1 MGIISTIGRRSRTV
15 RTLIFSMY
23 LVLILGAITMVYPF
37 GLMVAGATK
46 SSTDRT
52 EMELIPGFLKDDTS
66 LYRKSVEGFFNEKT
80 EGMITSYDIMQADF
94 KKLELPDNAKI
105 NYHFES
111 AWRDFVNNS
120 EMPFYA
126 YGLFFINCPVSRQTV
141 PLKMREFKAMLY
153 DKYDGSIDAMNRDLN
168 SDFPAWHA
176 LSIRPQVFLT
186 RISMPNYS
194 KFMRVYY
201 DFKIKQPK
209 NYRYYFSVEGF
220 YKTIFLKALYTRD
233 IDKYNAAHGTKYD
246 SWAQVKLPRRYPGG
260 SGFTKQ
266 QRKDWLDFTRNLLN
280 VMWLRAD
287 QDAAPAFRKYLRAK
301 YSNNIKVLNELYGTR
316 YDSFEQIPLFDEP
329 PLEGR
334 QVVDWTSFI
343 QGWRDPK
350 NNELHILPKDKL
362 RIHSVE
368 FMFRDHLM
376 EKYGSLNRV
385 NRELGTKF
393 ESTLDIFPPQRDT
406 HFYFVQRHKN
416 MLKWEFVKRNFVSVS
431 DYILLHGR
439 GVMNTFI
446 YCGLAIFCALIV
458 NPLAAY
464 ALSRYKPPS
473 QYKILLFLMLT
484 MAFPPMVMQIP
495 NFLMLRELGLLNT
508 FAALILPGLA
518 NGYSIFLLKGF
529 FDSLP
534 QELYES
540 AMLDGAGEIR
550 IFWQITMNLSKP
562 ILAVIALTAFKNSY
576 ANFMMALLICQ
587 DEKMWTLM
595 PWLYQLQ
602 QKSGEGVIFSSLL
615 IAAIP
620 TFIIFALCQ
629 NIIMRGIVVPVEK

>member
-1 MGIISTIGRRSRTV
+1 MGIISQIGRKSKTV
-15 RTLIFSMY
+15 RTLVFSMY
-23 LVLILGAITMVYPF
+23 VVLILGALTMVYPF
-37 GLMVAGATK
+37 CLMMAGSSK
-46 SSTDRT
+46 SAVDRS
-52 EMELIPGFLKDDTS
+52 EMALIPGFLKNDTE
-66 LYRKSVEGFFNEKT
+66 LYRKSVEGFFNERT
-80 EGMITSYDIMQADF
+80 VAMITTYGVMKADF
-94 KKLELPDNAKI
+94 KKLEFPDNKKV
-105 NYHFES
+105 NYNLEGE
-111 AWRDFVNNS
+111 WRDFIEKTEV
-120 EMPFYA
+120 PFYA

-153 DKYDGSIDAMNRDLN
+153 DKYNGSIEAMNRDLA

-176 LSIRPQVFLT
+176 LSVRPQTYLA
-186 RISMPNYS
+186 RISMPNFS
-194 KFMRVYY
+194 KFMKVFYE
-201 DFKIKQPK
+201 FKIKQPK
-209 NYRYYFSVEGF
+209 DYRYYFSVEGF
-220 YKTIFLKALYTRD
+220 YKAIFLKALYTKK
-233 IDKYNAAHGTKYD
+233 IASYNASHGTKFD
-246 SWAQVKLPRRYPGG
+246 SWTQVKLPRRYPAGKE
-260 SGFTKQ
+260 FTGKQ
-266 QRKDWLDFTRNLLN
+266 RLDWLDFTRNLLN

-287 QDAAPAFRKYLRAK
+287 KEAAPLFRKYLQVK
-301 YSNNIKVLNELYGTR
+301 YDNKINVLNNLYNTK
-316 YDSFEQIPLFDEP
+316 YASFEQIMLFAEP

-350 NNELHILPKDKL
+350 GGKLYILPKEL
-362 RIHSVE
+362 MSIHSID

-376 EKYGSLNRV
+376 QKYGSLGRV
-385 NRELGTKF
+385 NRELGSKF
-393 ESTLDIFPPQRDT
+393 TSTLEIFPPQRERNY
-406 HFYFVQRHKN
+406 YFIQRHKN
-416 MLKWEFVKRNFVSVS
+416 MLRWEFVKRNFVSVAN
-431 DYILLHGR
+431 YIILHGR
-439 GVMNTFI
+439 GVLNTFI

-534 QELYES
+534 RELYES

-550 IFWQITMNLSKP
+550 IFWQLTMNLSKP

-615 IAAIP
+615 IAAVP
-620 TFIIFALCQ
+620 TFLVFALCQ
-629 NIIMRGIVVPVEK
+629 NVIMRGIVVPVEK

>member
-1 MGIISTIGRRSRTV
+1 
-15 RTLIFSMY
+15 
-23 LVLILGAITMVYPF
+23 
-37 GLMVAGATK
+37 
-46 SSTDRT
+46 
-52 EMELIPGFLKDDTS
+52 
-66 LYRKSVEGFFNEKT
+66 
-80 EGMITSYDIMQADF
+80 
-94 KKLELPDNAKI
+94 
-105 NYHFES
+105 
-111 AWRDFVNNS
+111 
-120 EMPFYA
+120 
-126 YGLFFINCPVSRQTV
+126 
-141 PLKMREFKAMLY
+141 
-153 DKYDGSIDAMNRDLN
+153 
-168 SDFPAWHA
+168 
-176 LSIRPQVFLT
+176 
-186 RISMPNYS
+186 
-194 KFMRVYY
+194 
-201 DFKIKQPK
+201 
-209 NYRYYFSVEGF
+209 
-220 YKTIFLKALYTRD
+220 
-233 IDKYNAAHGTKYD
+233 
-246 SWAQVKLPRRYPGG
+246 
-260 SGFTKQ
+260 
-266 QRKDWLDFTRNLLN
+266 
-280 VMWLRAD
+280 
-287 QDAAPAFRKYLRAK
+287 
-301 YSNNIKVLNELYGTR
+301 
-316 YDSFEQIPLFDEP
+316 
-329 PLEGR
+329 
-334 QVVDWTSFI
+334 
-343 QGWRDPK
+343 
-350 NNELHILPKDKL
+350 
-362 RIHSVE
+362 
-368 FMFRDHLM
+368 M

-393 ESTLDIFPPQRDT
+393 ESTLDIFPPQRET
-406 HFYFVQRHKN
+406 HFYFVQRHKK

>member
-1 MGIISTIGRRSRTV
+1 
-15 RTLIFSMY
+15 
-23 LVLILGAITMVYPF
+23 MVYPF

-66 LYRKSVEGFFNEKT
+66 LYRKSVEGFFNERT

-94 KKLELPDNAKI
+94 KKLEMPDNAKI

-176 LSIRPQVFLT
+176 LNIRPQVFLT

-220 YKTIFLKALYTRD
+220 YKTIFLKALYTKD

-287 QDAAPAFRKYLRAK
+287 QDSAPAFRKYLRAK
-301 YSNNIKVLNELYGTR
+301 YSNNIKVLNELYGTK

-362 RIHSVE
+362 RIHSIE

-393 ESTLDIFPPQRDT
+393 ESTLDIFPPQRET

>member
-1 MGIISTIGRRSRTV
+1 MGIISTIGRKSRTV

-23 LVLILGAITMVYPF
+23 LILILGAITMVYPF

-52 EMELIPGFLKDDTS
+52 EMELIPSFLKDDTS
-66 LYRKSVEGFFNEKT
+66 LYRKAVEGFFNEKT

-94 KKLELPDNAKI
+94 KKLEMPDNAKI

-176 LSIRPQVFLT
+176 LNIRPQVFLT

-220 YKTIFLKALYTRD
+220 YKTIFLKALYSKD
-233 IDKYNAAHGTKYD
+233 IDKYNAAHGTRYD
-246 SWAQVKLPRRYPGG
+246 SWTQVKLPRRYPGG

-350 NNELHILPKDKL
+350 NNQLYILPQDKL
-362 RIHSVE
+362 RIHSTE

-393 ESTLDIFPPQRDT
+393 ESTLDIFPPQRET

-473 QYKILLFLMLT
+473 QYKILLFLMMT